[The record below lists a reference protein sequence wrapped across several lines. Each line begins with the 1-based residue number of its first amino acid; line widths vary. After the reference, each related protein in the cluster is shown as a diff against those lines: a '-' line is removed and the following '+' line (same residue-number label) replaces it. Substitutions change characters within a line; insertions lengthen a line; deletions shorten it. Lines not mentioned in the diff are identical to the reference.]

1 MKMAVNIVSDDE
13 RETLE
18 ISDSTPM
25 TTNCK
30 RQRRLFDSK
39 SNAPV
44 FLIDDDPTPP
54 PKHSHISPPEPKPSG
69 IDGLIL
75 LESDNESDSFWG
87 AETSKQ
93 NAMLHA
99 TSQAET
105 FSEFGSRLTQSHFS
119 LDNEGTASVTQM
131 YGEKSVDLI
140 YPEYD
145 IPRVCDHLEQELD
158 DLQPLSDVLRAE
170 YTHKGKVCEENDT
183 DEPKEC
189 AGKGKV
195 HEQNDID
202 EPKGKRKKTKEE
214 KLRVMEEKRL
224 QKEREKLQ
232 KAALKAEA
240 LEMKKVQKEKQK
252 WEKGKL
258 ALKSIVAE
266 IDTKVVELGS
276 VGGSLLSRF
285 AEKGIAYRITSN
297 PIERSIVWAMTVP
310 DEISQLSPSGV
321 EIPYV
326 LLVYEADEFCNL
338 VMDQS
343 LMGHVSRV
351 QRRYPAH
358 TVCYLTNR
366 LQSYINKREQGKYKD
381 PSKFNDWNRP
391 PVEEVLSRLTTHF
404 SKVHSRQCVDEAEL
418 AEHVVGLTCSLAS
431 CQFRKKLT
439 PLSVNANG
447 SIVPKDC
454 PDKILIKK
462 NFWLKALVA
471 IPKVQPRFAIAIW
484 KKYPTMKS
492 LLQIYMDPSKS
503 VHEKEFLLKDLTT
516 EGLLGEDR
524 RLGEICSKRVYRILM
539 AQCGNTKTDD
549 VENGADFFHS
559 KSA

>member
-1 MKMAVNIVSDDE
+1 MSQPNPVNILSDDE
-13 RETLE
+13 SETL
-18 ISDSTPM
+18 DNSTPIAF
-25 TTNCK
+25 NSK
-30 RQRRLFDSK
+30 RQRILFDSK
-39 SNAPV
+39 STATV
-44 FLIDDDPTPP
+44 FVIDDDPTPRKASASTP
-54 PKHSHISPPEPKPSG
+54 TIVPETPMSDLQNSGPVVVRCTRPVSDPKPSG
-69 IDGLIL
+69 MAGLIL
-75 LESDNESDSFWG
+75 LESDNEYDSFCG
-87 AETSKQ
+87 PGTTKQ
-93 NAMLHA
+93 NAMPHA
-99 TSQAET
+99 TSEVNF
-105 FSEFGSRLTQSHFS
+105 FSEFGSRCTESQFS
-119 LDNEGTASVTQM
+119 IGNGSVTQM
-131 YGEKSVDLI
+131 YGEKSVDLM
-140 YPEYD
+140 YPECV
-145 IPRVCDHLEQELD
+145 ISQACDPLEQELD
-158 DLQPLSDVLRAE
+158 AVQPLSDVLRTE
-170 YTHKGKVCEENDT
+170 GKVRGENDM
-183 DEPKEC
+183 
-189 AGKGKV
+189 
-195 HEQNDID
+195 D
-202 EPKGKRKKTKEE
+202 EPKGKQRSTKEE
-214 KLRVMEEKRL
+214 KLRMMEEKRL

-232 KAALKAEA
+232 KAAMKAEA

-266 IDTKVVELGS
+266 IDTKVVEIGS

-297 PIERSIVWAMTVP
+297 PIERSIVWAMSVP

-338 VMDQS
+338 VMNQS

-351 QRRYPAH
+351 QSHYPAH
-358 TVCYLTNR
+358 TVCYLTNK
-366 LQSYINKREQGKYKD
+366 LQSYINKREQGQYKD
-381 PSKFNDWNRP
+381 PSKFSGWKRP

-404 SKVHSRQCVDEAEL
+404 SKVHSRQCIDEAEL

-462 NFWLKALVA
+462 NLWLKALVA
-471 IPKVQPRFAIAIW
+471 IPKVQPRFAIAIS

-492 LLQIYMDPSKS
+492 LLRIYMDPCKS

-559 KSA
+559 QSA